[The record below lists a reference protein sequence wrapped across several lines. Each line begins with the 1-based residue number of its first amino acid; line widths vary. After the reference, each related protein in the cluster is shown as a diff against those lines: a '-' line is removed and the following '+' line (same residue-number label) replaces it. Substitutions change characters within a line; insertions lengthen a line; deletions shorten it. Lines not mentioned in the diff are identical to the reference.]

1 MKRII
6 VSVLIV
12 LLACCAVFADTID
25 KVEYPELD
33 LAFQPTMPKYDGMG
47 QSGLAVPTKLDSFYT
62 NPANLAVKRGLAF
75 TVPSVSLT
83 VYNLQ
88 KLVAD
93 EEAMEIVNKIVDK
106 TAEDE
111 DKINLAT
118 KYLNNLGS
126 GKNAIAKID
135 MGLGLQLGSLGLG
148 TNVQIKIHSL
158 NKGSSLASIYLIP
171 EVNVA
176 QTLGLGLKIIDTNAL
191 SLSLGAS
198 VHGVYKAYFKGIG
211 GNTAITFVNNSDQIA
226 ETLLW
231 DTPVMGGWALPV
243 DAGVTLGL
251 ADDTFLICATANN
264 LNGTYHM
271 QSFAGAGYLVNSL
284 KEGTIEVPEGRE
296 NPGESVR
303 FDVQTPWELNFGF
316 AFAPDWKLLRPTIT
330 ADLVDML
337 EMCQIMGKSLK
348 EKDGSFRAEDLLLHL
363 NLGAEVELLKLV
375 TARVGINRGYMS
387 VGAAVNLLLARIDVS
402 YGWQEFG
409 AEIGDKPVDSFTVKV
424 ILGYDK

>member
-1 MKRII
+1 MKKII
-6 VSVLIV
+6 VSILIV
-12 LLACCAVFADTID
+12 LLACSAVFADTID

-33 LAFQPTMPKYDGMG
+33 LAFQPTMAKYDAMG

-62 NPANLAVKRGLAF
+62 NPANLAVKRGFAF
-75 TVPSVSLT
+75 AVPSMGVT
-83 VYNLQ
+83 VYNVQ
-88 KLVAD
+88 KLIAD
-93 EEAMEIVNKIVDK
+93 EEAVEIVNHIADK
-106 TAEDE
+106 TATDE
-111 DKINLAT
+111 EKINLAT

-126 GKNAIAKID
+126 GKNAVVKID
-135 MGLGLQLGSLGLG
+135 TGMGVQLGSLGLG
-148 TNVQIKIHSL
+148 TNVQIKLHTL

-176 QTLGLGLKIIDTNAL
+176 QTIGLGLKIIDTNAL

-211 GNTAITFVNNSDQIA
+211 GNTAISLINNSDQIK

-231 DTPVMGGWALPV
+231 DTPVMGGWAIPV

-251 ADDTFLICATANN
+251 ANDSLLICATANN

-271 QSFAGAGYLVNSL
+271 QSFAGAGYLVNSI
-284 KEGTIEVPEGRE
+284 KEGTIEVPEGYE
-296 NPGESVR
+296 EPGDSVR

-316 AFAPDWKLLRPTIT
+316 AFAPDWKVIRPTIT

-337 EMCQIMGKSLK
+337 EMCQSIGKK
-348 EKDGSFRAEDLLLHL
+348 TFRAEDLLLHL
-363 NLGAEVELLKLV
+363 NAGAEIELLKLV
-375 TARVGINRGYMS
+375 SARVGINRGYMS
-387 VGAAVNLLLARIDVS
+387 VGASFNLFFARVDAA

-409 AEIGDKPVDSFTVKV
+409 AEIGDKPVDSFTIKFT
-424 ILGYDK
+424 LGYDR

>member
-6 VSVLIV
+6 VIVLIV
-12 LLACCAVFADTID
+12 LLAFCAVFADTID

-33 LAFQPTMPKYDGMG
+33 LAFQPTMAKYDAMG

-62 NPANLAVKRGLAF
+62 NPANLAVKRGFAF
-75 TVPSVSLT
+75 TVPSVSVTL
-83 VYNLQ
+83 YNLQ
-88 KLVAD
+88 KLIAD
-93 EEAMEIVNKIVDK
+93 EEAMTAVNHIVDK
-106 TAEDE
+106 SATDE
-111 DKINLAT
+111 EKIGLAT
-118 KYLNNLGS
+118 KYLGNLGS

-135 MGLGLQLGSLGLG
+135 LGLGVQLGSLGLG
-148 TNVQIKIHSL
+148 TNVQVKIHTL

-176 QTLGLGLKIIDTNAL
+176 QTLGLGLKIIDTKAV

-198 VHGVYKAYFKGIG
+198 VHYVYKAYFKAIG
-211 GNTAITFVNNSDQIA
+211 GNTAISFINNSDQIK

-231 DTPVMGGWALPV
+231 DTPVMGGWALPI
-243 DAGVTLGL
+243 DTGLTLGF
-251 ADDTFLICATANN
+251 ADNMFLLSVTANN

-271 QSFAGAGYLVNSL
+271 QSFAGAGYLVNSF
-284 KEGTIEVPEGRE
+284 KENTINGQPEE
-296 NPGESVR
+296 KPGESVR
-303 FDVQTPWELNFGF
+303 FDVSTPWELNFGV
-316 AFAPDWKLLRPTIT
+316 AFAPDWKVIRPTVT

-337 EMCQIMGKSLK
+337 QMCQNIVQNIK

-363 NLGAEVELLKLV
+363 NAGFELELLKFI
-375 TARVGINRGYMS
+375 TARVGVNRGYMS
-387 VGAAVNLLLARIDVS
+387 VGAAVNLLLARVDFA

-424 ILGYDK
+424 IIGYDK

>member
-1 MKRII
+1 MKRAII
-6 VSVLIV
+6 LVTII
-12 LLACCAVFADTID
+12 LLVGFAAFAATID
-25 KVEYPELD
+25 KIEYPELVKD
-33 LAFQPTMPKYDGMG
+33 FAFQPTMAKYDAMG

-62 NPANLAVKRGLAF
+62 NPANLAVKRGFAF
-75 TVPSVSLT
+75 TVPSMSVTL
-83 VYNLQ
+83 YNLQ
-88 KLVAD
+88 KLIAD

-106 TAEDE
+106 TAENE
-111 DKINLAT
+111 DKVNLAE

-135 MGLGLQLGSLGLG
+135 MGMGVQLGSLGLG
-148 TNVQIKIHSL
+148 TNVQVKIHTL
-158 NKGSSLASIYLIP
+158 NAGSNLLDLKLIP
-171 EVNVA
+171 EINVA
-176 QTLGLGLKIIDTNAL
+176 ETIGLGLKIIDTNAL

-198 VHGVYKAYFKGIG
+198 VHAVYKAYFKEIG
-211 GNTAITFVNNSDQIA
+211 ANDAIKFINDSDKAMEMIV
-226 ETLLW
+226 W

-284 KEGTIEVPEGRE
+284 KDGTIEVPEGRE
-296 NPGESVR
+296 DPGESVR

-316 AFAPDWKLLRPTIT
+316 AFAPDWKVLRPTVT

-337 EMCQIMGKSLK
+337 EMCQSIGK
-348 EKDGSFRAEDLLLHL
+348 KDGSFRAEDLLLHL

-409 AEIGDKPVDSFTVKV
+409 AEIGDKPVDSVTVKV

>member
-1 MKRII
+1 MKRLI
-6 VSVLIV
+6 VFVLIV

-47 QSGLAVPTKLDSFYT
+47 QSGLACPTKLDSFYT

-75 TVPSVSLT
+75 TVPSMSVTL
-83 VYNLQ
+83 YNLQ

-106 TAEDE
+106 TASDE

-118 KYLNNLGS
+118 KYMGNLGK

-135 MGLGLQLGSLGLG
+135 LGLGLQLGSLGLG

-158 NKGSSLASIYLIP
+158 NSGSSLASIMLIP

-176 QTLGLGLKIIDTNAL
+176 QSIGLGLKIIDTNAL

-211 GNTAITFVNNSDQIA
+211 GNTAINFINHSDEIK

-251 ADDTFLICATANN
+251 ANDTFLISATANN

-316 AFAPDWKLLRPTIT
+316 AFAPDWDLLRPTVT

-337 EMCQIMGKSLK
+337 EMCQSFGK
-348 EKDGSFRAEDLLLHL
+348 ESFRAEDLLLHL
-363 NLGAEVELLKLV
+363 NAGAEIELLKFI
-375 TARVGINRGYMS
+375 TARVGVNRGYMS
-387 VGAAVNLLLARIDVS
+387 VGAAVNLLLARIDLS